1 MTLSRKIL
9 VTGGAG
15 FIGSHAVVELCHAGY
30 DPFIVDNFSN
40 SKKSVLAALD
50 KVCGRAVPF
59 EKLDVRDGRSLLRVL
74 KRECF
79 SAVLHFAGHKA
90 VGDSVRAP
98 LDYYDNNVNGTL
110 ILLQAMAQA
119 GCKRLVFSSSA
130 AVYGLPQRVPIDESH
145 PIMPTSPY
153 GWTKAVTEQMLRDL
167 AFSDQEWSII
177 LLRYFN
183 AAGAHESGLIGE
195 DPNGLPNNL
204 LPFVAQ
210 VAVGKRPHLL
220 IYGNDFDTPDGTG
233 VRDYVHV
240 VDLARGHV
248 AALTKLHLM
257 GGVDA
262 LNLGTGSGTSVL
274 DMVRHFERASEAP
287 VPYLFAPR
295 RDGDVSTVYANP
307 SRAARELRWIAQ
319 HDVGRIC
326 ADMWRWQSPNLRMP

>member
-1 MTLSRKIL
+1 MTPSRKIL

-40 SKKSVLAALD
+40 SKKSVLEALD
-50 KVCGRAVPF
+50 KVCGRSVPF
-59 EKLDVRDGRSLLRVL
+59 ENLDMRDGSGLLRIL

-110 ILLQAMAQA
+110 ILLQAMAQV

-145 PIMPTSPY
+145 PIMPNSPY

-195 DPNGLPNNL
+195 YPNGVPNNL

-210 VAVGKRPHLL
+210 VAAGKRPHLL

-248 AALTKLHLM
+248 AALTKLHSM
-257 GGVDA
+257 SGVDA

-274 DMVRHFERASEAP
+274 DMVRHFERESEAP

-307 SRAARELRWIAQ
+307 SRAACELRWIAQ

-326 ADMWRWQSPNLRMP
+326 ADTWRWQSLNLRMP